1 MCALV
6 QGGVGG
12 AVVIINWCA
21 PERENRN
28 VSLFRFA
35 GARKRRKTAR
45 EQGETFLE
53 KVFRARFHLRA
64 RESETIWL
72 ARGAFGCV

>member
-28 VSLFRFA
+28 VSLLRFA
-35 GARKRRKTAR
+35 GAWGRRKTAR
-45 EQGETFLE
+45 DQGEKFLE

-64 RESETIWL
+64 RVEVT
-72 ARGAFGCV
+72 